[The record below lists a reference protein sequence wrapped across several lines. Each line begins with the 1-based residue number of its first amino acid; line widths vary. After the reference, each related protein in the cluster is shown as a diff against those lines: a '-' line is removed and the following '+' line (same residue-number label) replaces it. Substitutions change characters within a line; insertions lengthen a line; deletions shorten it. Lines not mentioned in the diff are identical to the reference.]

1 MKIMSQREE
10 SKVEGSLP
18 VQARVNVMSLA
29 NLDLYWA
36 SEGYQ
41 IRTMSQL
48 IGFSI
53 GLLDEILAANGKL
66 RQRANSIVEANQY
79 LEDRGLHQRS
89 MQRRGY
95 KKLGM
100 AIAFEGMREE
110 GMDPGTYAPRVYDR
124 LHRGLDHNG
133 NPGTVQAF
141 MGRVDSE
148 TARRGVEIMN
158 NLPETNHSLLDELK
172 GIPARDESVLVEGTS
187 PEEMARRIA
196 ADDKAQEEALNNLDI
211 NELMKGAKKIDA
223 DTPLSHRL
231 NYDDIK
237 EKMEDYENRESKKID
252 ELNEFDPLSL
262 LNCAKKEE
270 KSV

>member
-1 MKIMSQREE
+1 MNQREE
-10 SKVEGSLP
+10 TKVEGSLP
-18 VQARVNVMSLA
+18 VQARVNVICLA

-53 GLLDEILAANGKL
+53 ELLNEILEANGKL
-66 RQRANSIVEANQY
+66 RQKANTIVEANQY

-110 GMDPGTYAPRVYDR
+110 GMRPETYAPGIYNR
-124 LHRGLDHNG
+124 LHRGPDHSG
-133 NPGTVQAF
+133 NPSTVQAF
-141 MGRVDSE
+141 MGRVDND
-148 TARRGVEIMN
+148 TIKQGIDIMN
-158 NLPETNHSLLDELK
+158 NLPETDHSLLNELC
-172 GIPARDESVLVEGTS
+172 GNPARDESVLVEGTS
-187 PEEMARRIA
+187 PEKMAKRIE
-196 ADDKAQEEALNNLDI
+196 ADDKAQEEALNNLNI
-211 NELMKGAKKIDA
+211 NELMKKTKKVDA

-252 ELNEFDPLSL
+252 ELNELDPLTL
-262 LNCAKKEE
+262 LNSAKKEE